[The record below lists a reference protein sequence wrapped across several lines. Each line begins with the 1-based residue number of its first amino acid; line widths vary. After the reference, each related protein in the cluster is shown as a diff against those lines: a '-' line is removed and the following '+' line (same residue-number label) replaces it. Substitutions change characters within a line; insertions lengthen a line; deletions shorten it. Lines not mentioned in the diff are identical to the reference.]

1 MLREPVKKS
10 VENSGVRTES
20 FSTLFFQKK
29 INKLCLKCIL
39 SHFRPCFFQLV
50 WNFPHFFLTGSLI
63 QAVRR
68 LVQTSVL
75 QSDFLWLDDVYITG
89 ILASKAGVPLI
100 SVEVEHYLFISL
112 CNNELYPSDRI
123 SMSRETPPP
132 PCQPRPSIRRNIRS
146 REVWITSCTGP
157 GTATL

>member
-1 MLREPVKKS
+1 MFFSTS
-10 VENSGVRTES
+10 VE
-20 FSTLFFQKK
+20 FSTLF
-29 INKLCLKCIL
+29 
-39 SHFRPCFFQLV
+39 S
-50 WNFPHFFLTGSLI
+50 TGSLI

-100 SVEVEHYLFISL
+100 SVEVEQYLFISL
-112 CNNELYPSDRI
+112 CNNELYISDRI

-132 PCQPRPSIRRNIRS
+132 PCQPRPSIQRNIRS

-157 GTATL
+157 GTATLWTGKHSVLIWFLWPSICLCLDFDTEQYSWCQTNGLIH